1 MNAPK
6 AASAKR
12 IKVLVVDD
20 SALVRSILSD
30 VLSKDPAIEV
40 VGTASDA
47 HIARDKIKKLNPDVL
62 TLDVEMPR
70 MDGLTFLHNL
80 MRLRPMPV
88 VMVSSM
94 TERGAEVTLDAL
106 AMGAVDVVSMPR
118 LDVAAKLPEYCDE
131 LIAKIKV
138 AAAASVRALDPQR
151 AASLKPK
158 SMNPLATDVLPVAR
172 APRKMRTT
180 DRIIAIGAS
189 TGGTEAI
196 KRVLC
201 GLPADA
207 PGILITQHIPKAF
220 STSFAKRMD
229 ECCAMTVSEAEDGQ
243 QVLAGHVYIAPGDKH
258 LYLIRD
264 GARYVCRLDDGAPVN
279 RHKPSVDVLFNSVAK
294 CAGQNAIGVLL
305 TGMGKDGAKGL
316 REMRAAG
323 SRTVAQDEA
332 SSVVW
337 GMPGEAVSIGAAE
350 QVVALEDMADCLQS
364 LDEGMDFTKQV
375 RAL

>member
-1 MNAPK
+1 MTG
-6 AASAKR
+6 AAGKR
-12 IKVLVVDD
+12 IRVLVVDD

-30 VLSKDPAIEV
+30 MLARDPAIEV

-47 HIARDKIKKLNPDVL
+47 HIAREKIKKLNPDVL
-62 TLDVEMPR
+62 TLDVEMPK

-94 TERGAEVTLDAL
+94 TGRGAEVTLDAL
-106 AMGAVDVVSMPR
+106 AMGAVDFLSKPR
-118 LDVAAKLPEYCDE
+118 IDVAAKLPEYCDE
-131 LIAKIKV
+131 LIAKIK
-138 AAAASVRALDPQR
+138 AAAQASVRALDPQR
-151 AASLKPK
+151 AAAVMPK
-158 SMNPLATDVLPVAR
+158 NMNPAATDTLPSA
-172 APRKMRTT
+172 RKMRTT

-201 GLPADA
+201 GLPADT

-220 STSFAKRMD
+220 SASFAKRMND
-229 ECCAMTVSEAEDGQ
+229 CCLMTVTEAEDGQ
-243 QVLAGHVYIAPGDKH
+243 QVLAGHAYIAPGDRH
-258 LYLIRD
+258 LFLIRD

-279 RHKPSVDVLFNSVAK
+279 RHKPSIDVLFNSVAK
-294 CAGQNAIGVLL
+294 SAGENAIGVIL
-305 TGMGKDGAKGL
+305 TGMGRDGAKGL
-316 REMRAAG
+316 KQMRAAG

-332 SSVVW
+332 TSVVW

-350 QVVALEDMADCLQS
+350 EVVPIEEMADRVRALA
-364 LDEGMDFTKQV
+364 EGMDFTKQAG
-375 RAL
+375 AL

>member
-1 MNAPK
+1 MSTPT
-6 AASAKR
+6 KR
-12 IKVLVVDD
+12 IKVLIVDD

-30 VLSKDPAIEV
+30 VLARDPAIEV
-40 VGTASDA
+40 VGTAGDA
-47 HIARDKIKKLNPDVL
+47 HIAREKIKKLNPDVL
-62 TLDVEMPR
+62 TLDIEMPK

-106 AMGAVDVVSMPR
+106 AMGAVDFLSKPKI
-118 LDVAAKLPEYCDE
+118 DIAAKLPEYCEE
-131 LIAKIKV
+131 LIGKIKV
-138 AAAASVRALDPQR
+138 AACASVRALDPQR
-151 AASLKPK
+151 AAALKPK
-158 SMNPLATDVLPVAR
+158 GNSPVATDVLPVAR
-172 APRKMRTT
+172 VPRKMRTT

-196 KRVLC
+196 KHVLS

-220 STSFAKRMD
+220 SASFAKRMD
-229 ECCAMTVSEAEDGQ
+229 DYCAMTVTEAEDGQ
-243 QVLAGHVYIAPGDKH
+243 QVLAGHVYIAPGDRH
-258 LYLIRD
+258 LYVIRD
-264 GARYVCRLDDGAPVN
+264 GARYVCRLDDGPPVN

-294 CAGQNAIGVLL
+294 CAGQNAIGLLL

-316 REMRAAG
+316 KQMRAAG
-323 SRTVAQDEA
+323 SRTAAQDEA

-337 GMPGEAVSIGAAE
+337 GMPGEAVAIGAAE
-350 QVVALEDMADCLQS
+350 QVLAIEDMAQHVLS
-364 LDEGMDFTKQV
+364 LAEGMDFTKQADAV
-375 RAL
+375 

>member
-1 MNAPK
+1 MT
-6 AASAKR
+6 AAGGRR
-12 IKVLVVDD
+12 IRVLVVDD
-20 SALVRSILSD
+20 SALVRSILSE
-30 VLSKDPAIEV
+30 VLAQDPSIEV

-47 HIARDKIKKLNPDVL
+47 HMAREKIKKLNPDVL
-62 TLDVEMPR
+62 TLDVEMPK

-88 VMVSSM
+88 IMVSTM

-106 AMGAVDVVSMPR
+106 AMGAVDFMTKPR
-118 LDVAAKLPEYCDE
+118 LDVAAKLPEYCAE

-138 AAAASVRALDPQR
+138 AASASVRALDPQR
-151 AASLKPK
+151 AAAVKPK
-158 SMNPLATDVLPVAR
+158 SMVAMVADAALPA
-172 APRKMRTT
+172 ARKMRTT

-201 GLPADA
+201 GLPADT

-220 STSFAKRMD
+220 SASFAKRMND
-229 ECCAMTVSEAEDGQ
+229 SCLMTVTEAEDGQ
-243 QVLAGHVYIAPGDKH
+243 QVLAGHVYIAPGDQH

-279 RHKPSVDVLFNSVAK
+279 RHKPSVDVLFHSVAK
-294 CAGQNAIGVLL
+294 SAGENAIGVIL
-305 TGMGKDGAKGL
+305 TGMGRDGAKGL
-316 REMRAAG
+316 KEMRAAG

-332 SSVVW
+332 TSVVW
-337 GMPGEAVSIGAAE
+337 GMPGEAVSIGAADD
-350 QVVALEDMADCLQS
+350 VVPIDEMADHVHALA
-364 LDEGMDFTKQV
+364 EGMDFTKQAG
-375 RAL
+375 AL